1 MNLTL
6 IPLKESRAIKII
18 LKDGKNRWEE
28 VAQNGEDIVP
38 TLDKMFKAAKMT
50 ITLLDSVRVLAQKQ
64 ASLTSQNLAKTVQKS
79 LRVGKKFK
87 TFSKKG

>member
-6 IPLKESRAIKII
+6 MPLKESRAIKIV
-18 LKDGKNRWEE
+18 LKSKGKSWEE

-50 ITLLDSVRVLAQKQ
+50 ITLLAYIKPSSAI
-64 ASLTSQNLAKTVQKS
+64 SLD
-79 LRVGKKFK
+79 
-87 TFSKKG
+87 